1 MATCKAKS
9 KRSGERCK
17 NHALPGREVCRIHGG
32 KTPRGLALPQT
43 KHGRHSKDIPTRLI
57 ADYEAALADT
67 ELIAVR
73 EELAMLVAREA
84 DLLRRV
90 DTGEAG
96 EHWGAMMSAWADY
109 KAAHRSGDDTLMASS
124 ETRLWAAMD
133 AGSKD
138 YEAWG
143 EYLNVVERRRRL
155 VETERKRLSEIQ
167 QAITNERAM
176 MLAAALLDSVKRH
189 VNDRATLAAIGAD
202 FHQIYLNAG
211 GGDAHG

>member
-1 MATCKAKS
+1 M
-9 KRSGERCK
+9 
-17 NHALPGREVCRIHGG
+17 L
-32 KTPRGLALPQT
+32 
-43 KHGRHSKDIPTRLI
+43 
-57 ADYEAALADT
+57 ADYEAALADP

-73 EELAMLVAREA
+73 EELAVLVSREA

-109 KAAHRSGDDTLMASS
+109 KAAHRSGDDVLMASS

-138 YEAWG
+138 YEAWD

-176 MLAAALLDSVKRH
+176 MLATALLDSVKRH
-189 VNDRATLAAIGAD
+189 VNDRATLAAIGSD
-202 FHQIYLNAG
+202 FHRIYINAG
-211 GGDAHG
+211 SGDANG